1 MKIRFLCGAC
11 GKKLKAPPELAGRH
25 IRCSGCDAILMVP
38 GEPAAL
44 QPDAEADDEPG
55 APAEEPGLAH
65 VGLPPPPPRE
75 PPVDFRRKDLPDD
88 GLDMTPMVDCTFLLL
103 IFFMITAAFALQKSI
118 ELPTPDR
125 AEGAA
130 RQQITEPEDDDYV
143 IVRID
148 RDNTVWVNDIEAP
161 SSHDVLS
168 RIKEARAGTSGT
180 GAGPG
185 KLLVEAHGDAR
196 HETVVMVL
204 DMGTAAGM
212 DGIRLKTIEDD

>member
-1 MKIRFLCGAC
+1 MKIRFLCGGC
-11 GKKLKAPPELAGRH
+11 GKKLKASAELAGRS
-25 IRCSGCDAILMVP
+25 IRCSACGAVLMVP
-38 GEPAAL
+38 SEPAVLPTDA
-44 QPDAEADDEPG
+44 PDAQAGRLASQPEPNR
-55 APAEEPGLAH
+55 PARPAQAA
-65 VGLPPPPPRE
+65 VE
-75 PPVDFRRKDLPDD
+75 PPLNFRRKDLPDD

-130 RQQITEPEDDDYV
+130 QQQVVEEEEDDYV
-143 IVRID
+143 VVRID
-148 RDNTVWVNDIEAP
+148 RDNTVWVNDVEAP

-168 RIKEARAGTSGT
+168 RIKEARAGTGGT
-180 GAGPG
+180 GSGPG

-212 DGIRLKTIEDD
+212 DGIRLKTIEDE

>member
-1 MKIRFLCGAC
+1 MTIRFLCGAC
-11 GKKLKAPPELAGRH
+11 GKKLKASAELAGRH
-25 IRCSGCDAILMVP
+25 IRCSGCGSVLMIP
-38 GEPAAL
+38 GEPTTPERDA
-44 QPDAEADDEPG
+44 PDAQDGGVASEP
-55 APAEEPGLAH
+55 APDSRTQ
-65 VGLPPPPPRE
+65 LPHPTIE
-75 PPVDFRRKDLPDD
+75 PPLNLRRKDLPDD

-130 RQQITEPEDDDYV
+130 QQQVVEPEEDDYV
-143 IVRID
+143 VVRID
-148 RDNTVWVNDIEAP
+148 RDNTVWVNDVEAP

-168 RIKEARAGTSGT
+168 RIKEARAGTGGT
-180 GAGPG
+180 GSGPG